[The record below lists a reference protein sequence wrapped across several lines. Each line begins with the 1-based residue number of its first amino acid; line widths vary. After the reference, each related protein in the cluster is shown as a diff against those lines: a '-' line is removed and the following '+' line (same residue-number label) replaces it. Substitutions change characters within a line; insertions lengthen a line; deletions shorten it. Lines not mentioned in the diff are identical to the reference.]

1 MILDFETMNV
11 TEIPHFYG
19 GEKSILARLSNDGL
33 NKIMVG
39 RVVPGASIGVHTHET
54 SSEIVYVI
62 SGSGK
67 AVYDGGTD
75 VLTPGVCH
83 YCPKGHSHGIYNDGT
98 EDLVVFAVVPEQ

>member
-1 MILDFETMNV
+1 MRIDFSAMEEQIV
-11 TEIPHFYG
+11 PHMKG
-19 GEKSILARLSNDGL
+19 GEKEFAVKTYNDGL

-39 RVVPGASIGVHTHET
+39 RVAPGASIGVHTHET

-83 YCPKGHSHGIYNDGT
+83 YCPKGPSHGIYNDGT